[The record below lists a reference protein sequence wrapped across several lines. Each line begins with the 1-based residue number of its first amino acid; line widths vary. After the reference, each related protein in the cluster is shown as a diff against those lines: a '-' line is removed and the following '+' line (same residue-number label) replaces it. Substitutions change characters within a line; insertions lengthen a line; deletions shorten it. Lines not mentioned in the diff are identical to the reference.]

1 MLNIFN
7 VTTQFFL
14 VYLKTTICQCHL
26 LPYYRTLTI
35 NKNNNTKN
43 LTVMAV
49 LYLNDYDLTGCS
61 YLEFQDDTFSTRF
74 WDGRTLTLIV
84 LHIFIILGKSQKGS
98 THFPI
103 KTGQSSHYQKCCSSH
118 FRLRNIFF
126 CIKFTTRW
134 NICIN
139 SLTYRLYLSILKS
152 VTEGNQRE
160 YFSCLAIFFSFVKF
174 LPWKESKTEV
184 IWAWNFL
191 NIDMCSDLTY

>member
-26 LPYYRTLTI
+26 LPYYGTLNI

-74 WDGRTLTLIV
+74 WDGQILILIV

-103 KTGQSSHYQKCCSSH
+103 KTGQSSHYQKYCSSH

-126 CIKFTTRW
+126 CIKFTTR
-134 NICIN
+134 
-139 SLTYRLYLSILKS
+139 
-152 VTEGNQRE
+152 
-160 YFSCLAIFFSFVKF
+160 
-174 LPWKESKTEV
+174 
-184 IWAWNFL
+184 
-191 NIDMCSDLTY
+191 